1 MPPEEPKK
9 IVLPAPKEYTVADL
23 IKSSKET
30 DVNILFKDGYVP
42 VRLKWMNQRQFSLFM
57 RAGRGDAISRQNEM
71 TKEFTRKLVK
81 KDGKIV
87 EEEWKDDE
95 FNKLPPGFLLSL
107 QDALLRHLGIIAS
120 TEELKKIYKEQLAEL
135 NQEGGEKLPTQ
146 G

>member
-1 MPPEEPKK
+1 MPPEEPKMP
-9 IVLPAPKEYTVADL
+9 LPKEYTVADL

-30 DVNILFKDGYVP
+30 DVKIHFKDGYIP

-57 RAGRGDAISRQNEM
+57 RGSRGDAISRQNEM
-71 TKEFTRKLVK
+71 TREFTRKLVK

-95 FNKLPPGFLLSL
+95 FNQLPPGFLLSL
-107 QDALLRHLGIIAS
+107 QDALLRHLGITVS
-120 TEELKKIYKEQLAEL
+120 TEELKKIYREQLAEL
-135 NQEGGEKLPTQ
+135 DLEGKEKPPTQ